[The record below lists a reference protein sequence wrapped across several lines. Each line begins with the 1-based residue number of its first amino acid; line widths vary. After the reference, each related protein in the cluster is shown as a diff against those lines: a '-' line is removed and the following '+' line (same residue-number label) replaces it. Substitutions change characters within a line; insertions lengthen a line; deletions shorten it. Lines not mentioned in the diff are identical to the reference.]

1 MRKQHCPC
9 IAEPLV
15 KLHYIHWRLQW
26 PMNSAK
32 PAVTKRQYEALANFR
47 YQLRRYL
54 RYSERVTRKHGVTPL
69 QYQLMLQVEGYPG
82 RDWATVTELAE
93 RLQAKHHGV
102 VALITRCTKRR
113 LPARNPSGA
122 DRRSVEVRLTAKGKN
137 TLRRIA
143 QLQLEELRTLQG
155 QLT

>member
-1 MRKQHCPC
+1 
-9 IAEPLV
+9 
-15 KLHYIHWRLQW
+15 
-26 PMNSAK
+26 MNSEK

-102 VALITRCTKRR
+102 VALITRCAKRG
-113 LPARNPSGA
+113 LLARSA
-122 DRRSVEVRLTAKGKN
+122 SDTDRRTVEVRLTPKG
-137 TLRRIA
+137 RRALQQLA
-143 QLQLEELRTLQG
+143 QLHLDELLTLQG
-155 QLT
+155 QFTVPNPKDISQ